1 MDTLNTFRREEAAAR
16 LIWHLAEVRE
26 TCRRQRVTM
35 TMERESVRL
44 GRELRHA
51 RARLQLRRA
60 FREEVEAVARP
71 LVESASLN

>member
-60 FREEVEAVARP
+60 FREEVESVARP
-71 LVESASLN
+71 LIESVRVN

>member
-1 MDTLNTFRREEAAAR
+1 MNTFRREEAAAR

-26 TCRRQRVTM
+26 ACRRQRVSL
-35 TMERESVRL
+35 TMERERVRL
-44 GRELRHA
+44 GLEMRHA

-71 LVESASLN
+71 LVESLNLN